1 MKLNN
6 KIKKTFLII
15 FIGIITIILSISLY
29 VFIDYILNGSFVDW
43 FEKNYMITEYK
54 YLAEAG
60 KETLVHS
67 IIWYKFKSLLLWI
80 LIISSLIGVAI
91 IFIVSRFVAKKREKK
106 LITEISHKLRIY
118 MNGNVDINDI
128 FSKEQAELSAQI
140 TEIKSTL
147 LHNEQTLKEETNR
160 KNDLIAYLAHDL
172 KTPLTSVIGYLSILD
187 EMDDMPKQQQ
197 KKYIDVALDK
207 SYRLEE
213 LINEFFEIARFNYTK
228 IVLMKKN
235 LNLKFMFQQ
244 LIDEF
249 YPITNEQN
257 KNIIVNCDDKIMCYA
272 DPDKLSRV
280 FNNII
285 KNAISYGFENTE
297 IKIDVSCDNEFITI
311 LIQNEGYT
319 IPENKL
325 NSIFEKFYRLDDAR
339 TTSNGGAGLGLAI
352 AKEIITLHGGNI
364 SAKSNNNI
372 TTFTLTLPQNKQ

>member
-6 KIKKTFLII
+6 KIKKLFLII
-15 FIGIITIILSISLY
+15 LIGIITIILSISLY

-60 KETLVHS
+60 QETLVHS
-67 IIWYKFKSLLLWI
+67 IIWYKFKALLLWI
-80 LIISSLIGVAI
+80 LIISSLIWVTVI
-91 IFIVSRFVAKKREKK
+91 VIVSRSIAKKRERK
-106 LITEISHKLRIY
+106 LITEISQKLRIY
-118 MNGNVDINDI
+118 MNGNIDINDI
-128 FSKEQAELSAQI
+128 FSKEQSEISAQI

-147 LHNEQTLKEETNR
+147 LHNEQILKEETNR

-187 EMDDMPKQQQ
+187 EIDDMPKQQQ

-213 LINEFFEIARFNYTK
+213 LINEFFEIARFNDTK

-235 LNLKFMFQQ
+235 LNLKFMLQQ

-257 KNIIVNCDDKIMCYA
+257 KNIVINCDDKIMCYA

-297 IKIDVSCDNEFITI
+297 IQINVSCDTEFITI
-311 LIQNEGYT
+311 SIQNDGYT
-319 IPENKL
+319 IPEDKL
-325 NSIFEKFYRLDDAR
+325 NSIFEKFYRLDSSR
-339 TTSNGGAGLGLAI
+339 NTRNGGAGLGLAI
-352 AKEIITLHGGNI
+352 AKEIITLHGGTI
-364 SAKSNNNI
+364 TAKSNNNI
-372 TTFTLTLPQNKQ
+372 TTFILTIPQK